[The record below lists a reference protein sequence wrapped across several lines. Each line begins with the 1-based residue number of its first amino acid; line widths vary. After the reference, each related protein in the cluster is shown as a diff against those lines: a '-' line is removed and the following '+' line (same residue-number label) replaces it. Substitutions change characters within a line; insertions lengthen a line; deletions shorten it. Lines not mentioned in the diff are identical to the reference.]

1 MSEVPVPPLDNNE
14 PNSAYWKER
23 EAKMQ
28 DITAPEHGVEIE
40 IREDGTVIWV
50 HVNGVTALR
59 ICRIPYLVLTD
70 HRRTQ

>member
-1 MSEVPVPPLDNNE
+1 
-14 PNSAYWKER
+14 
-23 EAKMQ
+23 MQ